1 MDVEITSGRNQHSAG
16 KTDAWQVTIEGKE
29 RKPGYF
35 KWETFATEKESRA
48 YAEGAV
54 TGASIQAGQD
64 GTTAPKE
71 LRAIVRTALNGESN
85 DDEHDALVGVAEFL
99 GLAQRPHA
107 DARWDLV

>member
-1 MDVEITSGRNQHSAG
+1 MA
-16 KTDAWQVTIEGKE
+16 DAWQVTIEGKE

-107 DARWDLV
+107 DARWELV